1 MCTTASVCVCVHT
14 SVHRKLNVRTRLDAK
29 NFCVQMRLSFKDF
42 WDVLYMN
49 SLFVYITVTSH
60 LVDAHTPAASPKQ
73 L

>member
-1 MCTTASVCVCVHT
+1 
-14 SVHRKLNVRTRLDAK
+14 
-29 NFCVQMRLSFKDF
+29 MRLSFKDF
-42 WDVLYMN
+42 RDVLYMN